1 MLFKKKS
8 VRPPF
13 LPPSRPPRRRASKVR
28 RCTFCQRP
36 ATAAPARTPAPVSLW
51 DPRAARSF
59 ASAHAPSEGNGD
71 SRRSSAA
78 GAAHRAPT
86 SSSCSAPQK
95 PHSPVPPDPCATPAR
110 TTLLPRRPRA
120 PQRPPAASCAMHCT
134 PLVQDLQGHAPHLPM
149 PPRSRP
155 LPHKLHTPQ
164 SAPGCVARTHTQ
176 WVAPRSWPGGRGG
189 SGGPQRRVCGTRFRL
204 ATPLRH
210 AHTHTTSQLTHGPP
224 CAVHPPF
231 LRGKHAIGQRVPI
244 RASRCVCLL
253 CTPPCSRQCT
263 RPASSHGEAAPPTA
277 RHSHCTAACSSLPT
291 ARKQVARGR
300 RGGP

>member
-1 MLFKKKS
+1 MSTL
-8 VRPPF
+8 
-13 LPPSRPPRRRASKVR
+13 PSRPPRRRASKVR

-110 TTLLPRRPRA
+110 TTLLPRRSRA

-134 PLVQDLQGHAPHLPM
+134 PLVQDLQGHAPHL
-149 PPRSRP
+149 
-155 LPHKLHTPQ
+155 
-164 SAPGCVARTHTQ
+164 
-176 WVAPRSWPGGRGG
+176 
-189 SGGPQRRVCGTRFRL
+189 RR
-204 ATPLRH
+204 
-210 AHTHTTSQLTHGPP
+210 
-224 CAVHPPF
+224 
-231 LRGKHAIGQRVPI
+231 
-244 RASRCVCLL
+244 RA
-253 CTPPCSRQCT
+253 T
-263 RPASSHGEAAPPTA
+263 RPERTRCSHEGIDAQAA
-277 RHSHCTAACSSLPT
+277 HW
-291 ARKQVARGR
+291 QVFKARGLR
-300 RGGP
+300 RGVERPPV